1 MPLKCGKKNVGRN
14 ISELQRSGYPR
25 RQSIAI
31 ALSNQRKCEGKD
43 PRYRRPVN
51 KTKCGFKKC
60 VLGKLKSHENRISED
75 DADGVCTSREEMQV
89 IIFSNLF

>member
-43 PRYRRPVN
+43 PRYRRPAN
-51 KTKCGFKKC
+51 KTKRGFKKC
-60 VLGKLKSHENRISED
+60 VLGKLNHTRIGSPKMMRT
-75 DADGVCTSREEMQV
+75 AFAQAVKKCK
-89 IIFSNLF
+89 